1 MHRRIRQTLCRK
13 LHWENRLFSKF
24 VVKRDLWWAKGLFP
38 PGGLSCLLPH
48 QVLQQRITLL
58 RFQDPSGGL
67 CFQPTKLR
75 VFGGWGVLLPAHGQ
89 ERQGKRP
96 TGVTPT
102 CWLVAVIQLLG
113 PVQLFAT
120 PWAAARQASLPFT
133 ISQSLLKLMSV
144 ESVMP
149 SNQQS
154 WKSPS
159 HAQGRDDQLP
169 AALHLLLS
177 SAVVACF

>member
-1 MHRRIRQTLCRK
+1 MDRR
-13 LHWENRLFSKF
+13 
-24 VVKRDLWWAKGLFP
+24 DKGRGPQVSP
-38 PGGLSCLLPH
+38 PH
-48 QVLQQRITLL
+48 A
-58 RFQDPSGGL
+58 
-67 CFQPTKLR
+67 
-75 VFGGWGVLLPAHGQ
+75 GW
-89 ERQGKRP
+89 
-96 TGVTPT
+96 
-102 CWLVAVIQLLG
+102 VAVIQLLR

-169 AALHLLLS
+169 AAPHLLLS

>member
-1 MHRRIRQTLCRK
+1 M
-13 LHWENRLFSKF
+13 
-24 VVKRDLWWAKGLFP
+24 
-38 PGGLSCLLPH
+38 GG
-48 QVLQQRITLL
+48 
-58 RFQDPSGGL
+58 
-67 CFQPTKLR
+67 
-75 VFGGWGVLLPAHGQ
+75 GVLLPAHGQ

-169 AALHLLLS
+169 AAPHLLLS